1 MNRLEHNPL
10 HLSRAGILMAVWG
23 VLILV
28 AGVATQYYYPS
39 IEAVLQWWA
48 IVTVIGLAVQAA
60 CELRDQPLNF
70 LAWVAAMAVGW
81 VFTLWAVS
89 PGVGLFADLTP
100 VWLILLGLAYIP
112 TAFQIDRRYWLFAA
126 LHLALG
132 ALMELS
138 VRGVFVVGF
147 LNSYSSL
154 ILGLVG
160 GGSMIAGAALARI
173 KYAEARSEARLSHQS
188 SA

>member
-10 HLSRAGILMAVWG
+10 RLSRAGILMAVWG

-39 IEAVLQWWA
+39 IEAVLQWWG
-48 IVTVIGLAVQAA
+48 IVTVIGLAVQAV

-70 LAWVAAMAVGW
+70 FAWVGAMAVGW
-81 VFTLWAVS
+81 AFTLWALS
-89 PGVGLFADLTP
+89 PGVGLFADLSP

-132 ALMELS
+132 GLMELS
-138 VRGVFVVGF
+138 ARGILVIGF
-147 LNSYSSL
+147 LNSNSSL
-154 ILGLVG
+154 MFGLVG
-160 GGSMIAGAALARI
+160 GGSMVIGAVLARV
-173 KYAEARSEARLSHQS
+173 KYVEARSEARLSPQS
-188 SA
+188 SV